1 MKWLLMVV
9 LLTATPVL
17 AQTEIEC
24 ASYMLW
30 KEARGESKRTAR
42 AVLDVFENRQAA
54 WGLTGCQVL
63 RQKGQYPYMRKRGVK
78 KLDFEAVVRYTVV
91 SEMFP
96 VLTKNYLYFNHVK
109 HPWGKATKRIGKLY
123 FSQ

>member
-1 MKWLLMVV
+1 MKWLLLVL

-17 AQTEIEC
+17 AKTEKEC

-30 KEARGESKRTAR
+30 KESRGESKRTAR
-42 AVLDVFENRQAA
+42 AVLDVYENRQAA
-54 WGLTGCQVL
+54 WGLSGCQVL

-78 KLDFEAVVRYTVV
+78 KLDFAADLRYTVV
-91 SEMFP
+91 SEMWP
-96 VLTKNYLYFNHVK
+96 VLSKDYLYFNHRR
-109 HPWGKATKRIGKLY
+109 HPWGKATKKIGNLY